1 MAKFNNIILTD
12 KGLNLIAETEAGK
25 TLIFT
30 KAELGDG
37 DLLVTD
43 NVQTFTDIKS
53 VKLTLPFDKVSLDK
67 NGQCTVR
74 FTVDNT
80 TLDEGFFCKRSRH
93 FCESRNGR

>member
-80 TLDEGFFCKRSRH
+80 TLDAGFLQKKSAFSR
-93 FCESRNGR
+93 SRNGR